1 MGDENMNRVQE
12 NLGDRLLR
20 EEAERA
26 FESYGLRRPRAW
38 LAKYGSLASVSSMR
52 KECQALIKPREVSGN
67 DDYMPH
73 GIINLTI

>member
-1 MGDENMNRVQE
+1 MNRVQE

-38 LAKYGSLASVSSMR
+38 LAKYGSLVSVSPMR
-52 KECQALIKPREVSGN
+52 KECQALIKPRVVSGN

-73 GIINLTI
+73 GIINFDS

>member
-1 MGDENMNRVQE
+1 MNIVQE

-38 LAKYGSLASVSSMR
+38 LAKYGSIVSVSSMR
-52 KECQALIKPREVSGN
+52 KECQALIKPREVPGN
-67 DDYMPH
+67 DDYIPY
-73 GIINLTI
+73 GIINFTGGQE

>member
-20 EEAERA
+20 VEAERA
-26 FESYGLRRPRAW
+26 FESWGLRRPRAW

-52 KECQALIKPREVSGN
+52 KECQALIKPRAVSGN

-73 GIINLTI
+73 GNLTIDA

>member
-1 MGDENMNRVQE
+1 MNRVQE

-38 LAKYGSLASVSSMR
+38 LAKYGSLDSVSSMR
-52 KECQALIKPREVSGN
+52 KECQALVKPRPIN
-67 DDYMPH
+67 ARDDYMPC
-73 GIINLTI
+73 GILNYQGE

>member
-26 FESYGLRRPRAW
+26 FEAYGMRRPRAW
-38 LAKYGSLASVSSMR
+38 LAKYGSLVSVIQYR
-52 KECQALIKPREVSGN
+52 KQCLALVKPRAVN

-73 GIINLTI
+73 GNLTIDA